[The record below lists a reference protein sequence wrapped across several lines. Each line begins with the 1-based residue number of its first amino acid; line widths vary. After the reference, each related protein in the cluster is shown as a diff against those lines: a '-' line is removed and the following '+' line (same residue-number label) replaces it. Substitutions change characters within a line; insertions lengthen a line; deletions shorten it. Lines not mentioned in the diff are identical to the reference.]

1 MARRIRPKTADGA
14 ADWLE
19 KKTGVKRPLEP
30 NVDLYEDQ
38 PLLLTDLLLPFFFKP
53 SAAPSAVLGRMRRD
67 IYLSMCNYKLFE
79 EDFRVDHLLERV
91 LDPGDIDQHLIGRIL
106 TI

>member
-1 MARRIRPKTADGA
+1 MRVSDLRALTNIERQMARRIRPKTADGA

-38 PLLLTDLLLPFFFKP
+38 PLLLTDLLLPFFF
-53 SAAPSAVLGRMRRD
+53 SSHQLRRQLCWDECAATSISLCVTISFLGG
-67 IYLSMCNYKLFE
+67 
-79 EDFRVDHLLERV
+79 
-91 LDPGDIDQHLIGRIL
+91 P
-106 TI
+106 